1 MDINAV
7 SDWFKLFLQV
17 AQVVTILYAVY
28 KFTRKPHDSLETKQ
42 DDLKR
47 RVDEHDMKFKEIEDS
62 LKQGND
68 IFRDQEE
75 TNATFK
81 SVMLA
86 FVDFEIAYCLHT
98 NYEFTDDLM
107 KAKKE
112 LQDYVSGKHRR
123 D

>member
-1 MDINAV
+1 MDFQNL
-7 SDWFKLFLQV
+7 SDFLKVFLQV

-28 KFTRKPHDSLETKQ
+28 KFTRKPHDSLESKH
-42 DDLKR
+42 DELKK
-47 RVDEHDMKFKEIEDS
+47 RVDEHDLKLKEIDNS
-62 LKQGND
+62 LHKGND
-68 IFRDQEE
+68 IFRDQEK

-112 LQDYVSGKHRR
+112 LQDYVSGKLRE